1 MREWRVG
8 TFTMGFA
15 LIALGIFLL
24 LDLFGIFNGGY
35 WAMRLWPVIIIF
47 LGVEVLLYAVV
58 ANRKPEKLKIKYDF
72 LSIVLV
78 LLIGMAS
85 LGLWGFNEVM
95 DRYTEETGRNW
106 FQEHVNIYDNGIQY
120 HDGSENENGNGVEL
134 PPPAETEV

>member
-24 LDLFGIFNGGY
+24 LDLFGAFNGGY
-35 WAMRLWPVIIIF
+35 WAMRLWPVVIIF

-58 ANRKPEKLKIKYDF
+58 ANKKPETLKIKYDF
-72 LSIVLV
+72 VSIFLV

-85 LGLWGFNEVM
+85 LGLWGFNEVL
-95 DRYTEETGRNW
+95 DRYTAETGRSW
-106 FQEHVNIYDNGIQY
+106 FQEHISIEPHGIQY
-120 HDGSENENGNGVEL
+120 RNSDVQEL
-134 PPPAETEV
+134 YIPE